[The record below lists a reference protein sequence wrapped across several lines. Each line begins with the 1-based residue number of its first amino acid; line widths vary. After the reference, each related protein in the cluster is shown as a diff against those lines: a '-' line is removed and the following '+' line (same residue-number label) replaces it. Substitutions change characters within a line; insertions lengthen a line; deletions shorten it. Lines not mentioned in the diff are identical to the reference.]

1 MRFSYS
7 KLSTFTT
14 CPQRYKFRYIDN
26 IPDFSTAGM
35 MLGSKVHETIH
46 KLFKNQPIDSI
57 DDSFVVNRAKRVVEE
72 IIKKYTV
79 VGSEVYFNLP
89 VLDTEF
95 EGYIDLIT
103 KDTAGNLYVLDF
115 KLGSGSLLQTAIY
128 AWMLEKAKNKKVNF
142 IGLVKVSLNGDET
155 INEDIKPFTDDY
167 RQEVERFIKNTLEE
181 MNKGEYTPKPS
192 ENCLRCSYVEFCP
205 LKEYVL
211 QKRLDELTV
220 EQKLDLIFY
229 IDAFK
234 DSLNAQLKEALKSTD
249 RIESTSAV
257 AFMEESSYKKLSV
270 KQLPD
275 EVYTQLFDMYGFNGF
290 EPKKELV
297 QEHFPNLFKE
307 VSQKRLKIIAKEG

>member
-1 MRFSYS
+1 MKLSYS
-7 KLSTFTT
+7 KIYTFRT
-14 CPQRYKFRYIDN
+14 CPQRYKFKYVDG
-26 IPDFSTAGM
+26 IPELESSEM
-35 MLGSKVHETIH
+35 NLGKKFHETIH
-46 KLFKNQPIDSI
+46 RLLKNLPVDVIDNEMI
-57 DDSFVVNRAKRVVEE
+57 VQRAKKVMELITE
-72 IIKKYTV
+72 KYLI
-79 VGSEVYFNLP
+79 VGSEVYFNL
-89 VLDTEF
+89 LIDDYEF
-95 EGYIDLIT
+95 EGYIDLIA
-103 KDTAGNLYVLDF
+103 KDRQGNIYVLDF
-115 KLGSGSLLQTAIY
+115 KLGTGSLIQTALY
-128 AWMLEKAKNKKVNF
+128 AWMLERAKAKEVKFV
-142 IGLVKVSLNGDET
+142 GLLKISLNGDEPVSE
-155 INEDIKPFTDDY
+155 IVKPFTDEH
-167 RQEVERFIKNTLEE
+167 RQEVQRYVSETF
-181 MNKGEYTPKPS
+181 KGITEGKFEPKPS

-220 EQKLDLIFY
+220 EQKLEHIFY

-234 DSLNAQLKEALKSTD
+234 DSLNAQLKEALKSID